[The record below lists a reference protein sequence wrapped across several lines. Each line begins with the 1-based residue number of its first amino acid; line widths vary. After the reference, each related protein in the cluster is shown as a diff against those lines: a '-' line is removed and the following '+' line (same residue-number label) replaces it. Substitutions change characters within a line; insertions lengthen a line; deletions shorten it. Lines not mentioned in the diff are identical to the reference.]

1 MQNRICTLLIIMT
14 SLTMSGQMQQT
25 YSLNIEKSVLNWKG
39 TYAFL
44 FSEHKGI
51 VSFKEGQLHSENGN
65 IMGGSFV
72 IDMNSITNEDYEL
85 NQGPVKHLK
94 DTDFFDVPNFSEA
107 KLVITKVTY
116 FAEQNQH
123 KMEANLT
130 IKNKTQPIEFWAT
143 VDAEQKVLNTRFK
156 IDRRR
161 WGITYNNKLKNH
173 AIADAIEFEAELF
186 F

>member
-1 MQNRICTLLIIMT
+1 MQKLIYTLIFLT
-14 SLTMSGQMQQT
+14 SLSITGQVQQT
-25 YSLNIEKSVLNWKG
+25 YSLNTEKSVLNWKG

-44 FSEHKGI
+44 FSEHSGT
-51 VSFKEGQLHSENGN
+51 VTFKEGQLHSKDGN

-94 DTDFFDVPNFSEA
+94 EEDFFDVPNFSEA

-116 FAEQNQH
+116 FMEGNQH
-123 KMEANLT
+123 KMEGHLT
-130 IKNKTQPIEFWAT
+130 IKGIAQPIEFWAT
-143 VDAEQKVLNTRFK
+143 VDAAKKVMITRFK
-156 IDRRR
+156 IDRKR

-173 AIADAIEFEAELF
+173 AISDAIEFEAELF